1 MKMGGLQ
8 HSENESLT
16 AIFEGMIAP
25 CIDIWDTDSAP
36 PQGTSALY
44 VAISG
49 NTAAGK
55 SSLIAELERRLC
67 RLGFPAVG
75 ISERVFHHQYLR
87 LMFSNS
93 RDFAFPIQLS
103 FLVERYMVLLRNL
116 VSLRR
121 TVIMERCHFDDLLFV
136 EEHFQAGNIAED
148 QRSTYHQLALV
159 LHARLPHPDV
169 LVLMNPAPE
178 TSLERLARAEQRN
191 DRPKEFPSDEAKE
204 RWVRRWHAMEVN
216 LHKQY
221 RQRTAQDLARAGTT
235 LVQVD
240 PAQDHALC
248 RYRLRGYIEST

>member
-1 MKMGGLQ
+1 MRLRWRQPSGNWRFSPLITNSWASQRSMKMGGLQ

-87 LMFSNS
+87 LMFSNP

-103 FLVERYMVLLRNL
+103 FL
-116 VSLRR
+116 S
-121 TVIMERCHFDDLLFV
+121 
-136 EEHFQAGNIAED
+136 
-148 QRSTYHQLALV
+148 
-159 LHARLPHPDV
+159 
-169 LVLMNPAPE
+169 
-178 TSLERLARAEQRN
+178 
-191 DRPKEFPSDEAKE
+191 SDT
-204 RWVRRWHAMEVN
+204 WCCC
-216 LHKQY
+216 
-221 RQRTAQDLARAGTT
+221 GTW
-235 LVQVD
+235 
-240 PAQDHALC
+240 
-248 RYRLRGYIEST
+248 